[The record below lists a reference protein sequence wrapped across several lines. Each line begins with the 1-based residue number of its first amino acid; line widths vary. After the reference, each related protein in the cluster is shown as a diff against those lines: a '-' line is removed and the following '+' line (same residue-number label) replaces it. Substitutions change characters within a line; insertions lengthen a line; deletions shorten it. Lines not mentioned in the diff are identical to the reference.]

1 LFRFVTAIDNSE
13 RFSFTAFARHPFF
26 THVNQ
31 WLVERVV
38 RPAREVI
45 VDLGCGPGA
54 VTRLIVERLGR
65 ESGAEVIG
73 VDPSPS
79 ALDRARAEITTRW
92 VRFTE
97 GTAERLSR
105 LVPRADVVV
114 FLNAIHLVADK
125 AAVLAEIRKV
135 LRPKGRLAFNS
146 TFFSGAYVEG
156 QSAFWRRWVVRA
168 AQYLRTK
175 GIEIKHAAPATA
187 RQFLTPEQYRELCEA
202 SGFTN
207 VKVELLK
214 VEMTRESLADIG
226 RFSLF
231 IEGALPGVPLE
242 VGSEA
247 LQVGL
252 EQALAELKLES
263 VPRYWLEVVA
273 EAA

>member
-1 LFRFVTAIDNSE
+1 VGTIDASE
-13 RFSFTAFARHPFF
+13 RFSFAAFSRHAFF
-26 THVNQ
+26 TQVNQ

-38 RPAREVI
+38 QPAKEVI

-54 VTRLIVERLGR
+54 VTQLIVARLGK

-79 ALDRARAEITTRW
+79 ALQRARAEITARW
-92 VRFTE
+92 VRFVQ
-97 GTAERLSR
+97 GTAEKLSR
-105 LVPRADVVV
+105 LVPKADVVL
-114 FLNAIHLVADK
+114 FLNAIHLVPDK
-125 AAVLAEIRKV
+125 AAVLTEIRKTMT
-135 LRPKGRLAFNS
+135 RGGRLAFNS

-168 AQYLRTK
+168 AQYLRAK
-175 GIEIKHAAPATA
+175 GIEIKHSETSTA
-187 RQFLTPEQYRELCEA
+187 RQFLTPDQYKELCEQ
-202 SGFTN
+202 SGFKTTT
-207 VKVELLK
+207 VELIK

-242 VGSEA
+242 LGSEA

-252 EQALAELKLES
+252 TQALAELNLES

>member
-1 LFRFVTAIDNSE
+1 MTAIDTSE
-13 RFSFTAFARHPFF
+13 QFSFSAFSRHPFF
-26 THVNQ
+26 TQVNQ

-38 RPAREVI
+38 RRAKEVI

-54 VTRLIVERLGR
+54 VTRLIVERLGP

-73 VDPSPS
+73 VDPSPT
-79 ALDRARAEITTRW
+79 ALQRARAEITARW
-92 VRFTE
+92 VRFTQ

-105 LVPRADVVV
+105 LVPKADVVL
-114 FLNAIHLVADK
+114 FLNAIHLVPDK

-135 LRPKGRLAFNS
+135 LRLGGRLAFNS

-175 GIEIKHAAPATA
+175 GIEIKHAETSTA
-187 RQFLTPEQYRELCEA
+187 RQFLTPDQYRELCEA
-202 SGFTN
+202 SGFKATT
-207 VKVELLK
+207 VELIK

-252 EQALAELKLES
+252 TQALAELNLES

>member
-1 LFRFVTAIDNSE
+1 MTAIDPSE
-13 RFSFTAFARHPFF
+13 RFSFSAFARHPFF
-26 THVNQ
+26 TQVNQ

-54 VTRLIVERLGR
+54 VTRLIVERLGP
-65 ESGAEVIG
+65 ESGAQVIG
-73 VDPSPS
+73 VDPSPT
-79 ALDRARAEITTRW
+79 ALERARAEISARW
-92 VRFTE
+92 VRFIE

-105 LVPRADVVV
+105 LVPKADVVL
-114 FLNAIHLVADK
+114 FLNAIHLVPDK

-135 LRPKGRLAFNS
+135 LRRGGRLAFNS

-168 AQYLRTK
+168 AQHLRAQ
-175 GIEIKHAAPATA
+175 GVEIKHAETTTA

-202 SGFTN
+202 SGFKATT
-207 VKVELLK
+207 VELLK

-231 IEGALPGVPLE
+231 IEGALPGVPLD

-252 EQALAELKLES
+252 NQALAELNLES